1 MNIKPGLYEQ
11 LVTKHLQQ
19 VMEQLD
25 PPLKAVCSKL
35 DPGESPFII
44 GQYLGQNISNLLVQV
59 QNTQFCKSSQ
69 IGNCIKGNIFA
80 LKSCNHTG

>member
-35 DPGESPFII
+35 DPGESPFVI

-59 QNTQFCKSSQ
+59 QNT
-69 IGNCIKGNIFA
+69 NFA
-80 LKSCNHTG
+80 NHPRLATA